1 MEMQLGYIISH
12 VTLNFYIATTTQS
25 MIISKYNKIPQG
37 IIMFYSIGSQPLGH
51 DSLGDFNQICTIQFT
66 TEAKPQL

>member
-1 MEMQLGYIISH
+1 
-12 VTLNFYIATTTQS
+12 